1 MSVARTVSRPCR
13 FFKAAN
19 MAAVCP
25 CAPADWLAT
34 VCVLL
39 MLVGSTQ
46 AFPAGVMVT
55 DDAGRRVTLEQPARR
70 IVSLA
75 PFITELLFAA
85 GAGDAVVGV
94 SEFSDYPE
102 AARDIR
108 QIGGGGGLDLE
119 AIVALRPDLVIAW
132 QSGNP
137 TGQVERL
144 QALGLRVFLSEPRQL
159 GDVSQTLRRFG
170 VLAGTGGIAKAGADA
185 FERRHEQL
193 QLKYAGQEPVSVFY
207 QIWEHPLMTLNGKH
221 LVSDVVRLCGGRN
234 VFDALPSLAPQV
246 DIEAVLAADPDV
258 IIVAADEDSP
268 MLSGWRQWPSMSA
281 VAHGHIY
288 AIGRDRLVRHGPRIL
303 EGAEQ
308 LCAILQRV
316 RRE

>member
-1 MSVARTVSRPCR
+1 MSVARRVSSPCR
-13 FFKAAN
+13 FFKTAN

-25 CAPADWLAT
+25 CAPAGWLLAL
-34 VCVLL
+34 CVLL
-39 MLVGSTQ
+39 LLVGSTQ
-46 AFPAGVMVT
+46 ASPAGVMVT

-85 GAGDAVVGV
+85 GAGAAVVGV

-132 QSGNP
+132 KSGNP

-144 QALGLRVFLSEPRQL
+144 QALGLSVYLSEPRQL

-170 VLAGTGGIAKAGADA
+170 VLAGTGGVAEAGADA
-185 FERRHEQL
+185 FEQQHKQL
-193 QLKYAGQEPVSVFY
+193 QLKYAGQQPVSVFY
-207 QIWEHPLMTLNGKH
+207 QIWARPLMTLNGEH

-246 DIEAVLAADPDV
+246 GIEAVLAADPDV
-258 IIVAADEDSP
+258 IIVAADDDSP

-288 AIGRDRLVRHGPRIL
+288 AIGRDRLVRHTPRIL